1 MYSDKD
7 PIVAISTA
15 AGRGGIGIVRLSFE
29 KEKSACVLEALFGHS
44 DLTPRYA
51 HLLPFADADEIASWA
66 LPAAKAM
73 YALGIMTGN
82 GGADG
87 TVTFD
92 AASTITRAQAV
103 TMLGRI
109 QEKGYASADLSSFPD
124 SADVPSWAES
134 YMETMYA
141 QGILAGSDG
150 RLNPNGAMTRGQA
163 CKILYMMW

>member
-1 MYSDKD
+1 MGLDEED
-7 PIVAISTA
+7 
-15 AGRGGIGIVRLSFE
+15 
-29 KEKSACVLEALFGHS
+29 
-44 DLTPRYA
+44 YA
-51 HLLPFADADEIASWA
+51 DVQLPFADADEIASWA